1 MRYISKNLSIAV
13 KLHTLKLEKIAVMS
27 CNMHAISIFFNLDLV
42 EINSNVQ
49 KPGRKSYISNAD
61 KKEKEVVGKFILE
74 GRL

>member
-1 MRYISKNLSIAV
+1 MTTYVLTFALNYWVDAQ
-13 KLHTLKLEKIAVMS
+13 
-27 CNMHAISIFFNLDLV
+27 FFHGFIQFSMQHSMLLV